1 MIILGADGFKM
12 FKLANS
18 GYCCSQI
25 LIIMY
30 LESNGIEN
38 VSLIKAMA
46 GLCAGVGNTGKTCG
60 VVTGGACLF
69 GLYAGKG
76 IDIEIRDDNL
86 KKMIQEFVQ
95 WFEDEFE
102 SSECADIITVDVLN
116 DINEREAYPIKCGN
130 IMQKSYNKINEILK
144 KYGYEVS

>member
-1 MIILGADGFKM
+1 MGTDGFKM
-12 FKLANS
+12 FKLANC

-30 LESNGIEN
+30 LESNEIEN
-38 VSLIKAMA
+38 IPLVKAMA

-60 VVTGGACLF
+60 VVTGGACLL

-76 IDIEIRDDNL
+76 LATDVRDDNL

-95 WFEDEFE
+95 WFEEEFE
-102 SSECADIITVDVLN
+102 STECADIITVDVLN
-116 DINEREAYPIKCGN
+116 DINEKEAYPIKCGN

-144 KYGYEVS
+144 EHDYAE

>member
-1 MIILGADGFKM
+1 MGADGFKM

-60 VVTGGACLF
+60 IVTGGACLF

-116 DINEREAYPIKCGN
+116 DMNEKEAYPIKCGN

-144 KYGYEVS
+144 ENGYEVS

>member
-1 MIILGADGFKM
+1 M

-30 LESNGIEN
+30 LESNRMEN
-38 VSLIKAMA
+38 ISLIKAMA

-76 IDIEIRDDNL
+76 IDTGIRDDNL

-102 SSECADIITVDVLN
+102 STECADIITVDVLN
-116 DINEREAYPIKCGN
+116 DINKREAYPIKCGN

-144 KYGYEVS
+144 ENGYEVN

>member
-1 MIILGADGFKM
+1 MGADAFRM

-25 LIIMY
+25 LIITY
-30 LESNGIEN
+30 LESKGMEN
-38 VSLIKAMA
+38 VALVKAMA

-60 VVTGGACLF
+60 IVTGGACLF

-86 KKMIQEFVQ
+86 KKMIQKFVE

-102 SSECADIITVDVLN
+102 STECVDMITVDVLN
-116 DINEREAYPIKCGN
+116 DMNEKEAYPIKCGN
-130 IMQKSYNKINEILK
+130 TMQKSYNKINEILK
-144 KYGYEVS
+144 EYKYIE

>member
-1 MIILGADGFKM
+1 MGVDAFKM
-12 FKLANS
+12 FKLASS

-30 LESNGIEN
+30 LEKNGLEN
-38 VSLIKAMA
+38 VPLVKSMA

-60 VVTGGACLF
+60 IITGGACLF

-76 IDIEIRDDNL
+76 LDTEVRDDNL

-102 SSECADIITVDVLN
+102 YTECIDLITVDVLN
-116 DINEREAYPIKCGN
+116 DINESEAYPVKCGN
-130 IMQKSYNKINEILK
+130 TMQKCYNKIDEILK
-144 KYGYEVS
+144 NYGYLE

>member
-38 VSLIKAMA
+38 VQLIKAMA

-86 KKMIQEFVQ
+86 KKMNQEFVQ

-144 KYGYEVS
+144 ENGYES

>member
-1 MIILGADGFKM
+1 MGADGFKM

-30 LESNGIEN
+30 LESNGMEN

-76 IDIEIRDDNL
+76 IDTEIRDDNL

-102 SSECADIITVDVLN
+102 STECADIITVDVLN
-116 DINEREAYPIKCGN
+116 GINEREAYPIKCGN

-144 KYGYEVS
+144 ENGYDN

>member
-1 MIILGADGFKM
+1 VIILGADGFKM

-30 LESNGIEN
+30 LESNGLEN

-102 SSECADIITVDVLN
+102 STECADIITVDVLN

-144 KYGYEVS
+144 ENGYGIS

>member
-1 MIILGADGFKM
+1 MGIDGFKM

-25 LIIMY
+25 LIKMY
-30 LESNGIEN
+30 LESNEMEN
-38 VSLIKAMA
+38 VQLVKSMA

-60 VVTGGACLF
+60 IVTGGACLL

-76 IDIEIRDDNL
+76 LDTEIRDDNL
-86 KKMIQEFVQ
+86 KKMVRKFVE

-102 SSECADIITVDVLN
+102 STECANIITVDVLN
-116 DINEREAYPIKCGN
+116 DINEKEAYPIKCGN
-130 IMQKSYNKINEILK
+130 AMQKCYNKINEILEE
-144 KYGYEVS
+144 YGYIE

>member
-1 MIILGADGFKM
+1 MSADGFRM

-38 VSLIKAMA
+38 VQLVKAMA
-46 GLCAGVGNTGKTCG
+46 GLCAGVGGSGKTCG
-60 VVTGGACLF
+60 IVTGCACLL

-76 IDIEIRDDNL
+76 LDTEIRDDNL
-86 KKMIQEFVQ
+86 KKMIQKFIQ

-102 SSECADIITVDVLN
+102 SIECSDIITVDVLK
-116 DINEREAYPIKCGN
+116 DIDENEAYPIKCGN
-130 IMQKSYNKINEILK
+130 MMQKSYNKINEILK
-144 KYGYEVS
+144 GYGYIE

>member
-1 MIILGADGFKM
+1 MGADPFKM

-30 LESNGIEN
+30 LESKGMEN
-38 VSLIKAMA
+38 VQLVKAMA

-60 VVTGGACLF
+60 IITGGACLL
-69 GLYAGKG
+69 GIYAGKG

-86 KKMIQEFVQ
+86 KKMIQKFVE

-102 SSECADIITVDVLN
+102 STECVDMITVDVLN
-116 DINEREAYPIKCGN
+116 DINYNEAYPIKCGN
-130 IMQKSYNKINEILK
+130 TMQKSYNKINEILK
-144 KYGYEVS
+144 EYKYIE

>member
-1 MIILGADGFKM
+1 MGADGFKM

-102 SSECADIITVDVLN
+102 L
-116 DINEREAYPIKCGN
+116 
-130 IMQKSYNKINEILK
+130 
-144 KYGYEVS
+144 

>member
-1 MIILGADGFKM
+1 MGADGFKM

-38 VSLIKAMA
+38 IPLIRATA

-76 IDIEIRDDNL
+76 IDTEIRDDNL

-102 SSECADIITVDVLN
+102 STECADIITVDVLN

-144 KYGYEVS
+144 EYGYEIS